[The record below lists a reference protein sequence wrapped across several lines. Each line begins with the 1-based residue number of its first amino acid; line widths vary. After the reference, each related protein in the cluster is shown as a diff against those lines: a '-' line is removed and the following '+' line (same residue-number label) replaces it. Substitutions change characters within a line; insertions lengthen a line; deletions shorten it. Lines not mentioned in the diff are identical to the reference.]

1 MMWLVAGAL
10 LLGAGMRMQIPIAPW
25 LALTFLL
32 HGARTLPVLPGMTS
46 VAVTLYATLAVAERG
61 ILPIPGPA
69 YFGVIA
75 ALTLTATLPFVADR
89 LAGVRL
95 SGWAATLIFPMAWV
109 AFEFLQSRFTPN
121 ATWGSL
127 AYTQYGNLPLMQLAA
142 VTGIWG
148 ITFLIAWFA
157 SVINAA
163 VRPFVLGYAAILG
176 FVLLAGAVRIALV
189 PSGRSTLRAAAVSF
203 PSGLFPPGEVTRI
216 LEGRV
221 EGSEVGD
228 KLACLH
234 EWFLD
239 RSRREARAGAK
250 LVAWPETSLIVFQED
265 EAVFLERAARLAADE
280 KIFLAMGVGTVQLH
294 AAKPVENKAVLI
306 DPSGSIA
313 FSYRKSH
320 PVAGWEARVMK
331 PGDGRLPVVPTAEG
345 RMAAAIC
352 YDGDFPEFIRAVG
365 RARAD
370 IFFLP
375 ANDWAGIKRIHF
387 EMAAFR
393 AIENGVPL
401 VRAAS
406 SGISGAFDAWGRV
419 MGEADHFSGA
429 ATMVA
434 QVPLGNVAT
443 VYPRTGDLFAWLCVA
458 GLAVAAIVAVIAPQ
472 GRPHG

>member
-1 MMWLVAGAL
+1 
-10 LLGAGMRMQIPIAPW
+10 MQIPIAPW

-32 HGARTLPVLPGMTS
+32 HGARSQPPVPGLAY
-46 VAVTLYATLAVAERG
+46 VAVALYATLAVAERG
-61 ILPIPGPA
+61 ILPIPGPG
-69 YFGVIA
+69 YFGVVA
-75 ALTLTATLPFVADR
+75 ALTLIVTLPFIADR
-89 LAGVRL
+89 LLAARL

-109 AFEFLQSRFTPN
+109 AFEFLQSRFTPS

-148 ITFLIAWFA
+148 ITFLMAWFA
-157 SVINAA
+157 SVINSA
-163 VRPFVLGYAAILG
+163 VRPAVIAYAAILG
-176 FVLLAGAVRIALV
+176 FVLMAGAVRIALA
-189 PSGRSTLRAAAVSF
+189 PSGRSTIRSAAVSF
-203 PSGLFPPGEVTRI
+203 PRGLFPPGEVTRI
-216 LEGRV
+216 LEGHV
-221 EGSEVGD
+221 ERAEVGG

-250 LVAWPETSLIVFQED
+250 LVAWPETNLIVFQED
-265 EAVFLERAARLAADE
+265 EAAFLQQAARLAADE
-280 KIFLAMGVGTVQLH
+280 KIYLAMGMGTVQIRTP
-294 AAKPVENKAVLI
+294 KPVENKAVLI

-320 PVAGWEARVMK
+320 PVAGWEAGIMK
-331 PGDGRLPVVPTAEG
+331 PGDGRLPVVPTADG

-352 YDGDFPEFIRAVG
+352 YDADFPEFVRAIG
-365 RARAD
+365 RAQAD
-370 IFFLP
+370 IFLLP
-375 ANDWAGIKRIHF
+375 ANDWAAIKRIHF

-434 QVPLGNVAT
+434 QVPVGKVAT
-443 VYPRTGDLFAWLCVA
+443 VYPQIGDLFAWLCVA
-458 GLAVAAIVAVIAPQ
+458 GVAISAIVAAIAPQ
-472 GRPHG
+472 AHPHG